1 MQEEIMNTMA
11 LAVCKKM
18 DQEEPQC
25 YEAALEKWVEELLAR
40 HTSRKSI
47 AEVSSIVTL
56 PDN

>member
-1 MQEEIMNTMA
+1 
-11 LAVCKKM
+11 M

-47 AEVSSIVTL
+47 AKVSSVVTL